1 MSSLGI
7 VIWIATF
14 ALCAVYFFIAIKQ
27 KKEAEL
33 SFSNYAIGGGKIP
46 FFLLFFTHFANIM
59 GVGNFMGHAGSAY
72 INGLPW
78 LAFIVGEQGSKIIF
92 AIFFA
97 GLAGRMTYNTFPEM
111 IDDLITRDK
120 ITRALCGVLA
130 SSIMIAWVGGQGKAF
145 GELFATFTGV
155 SPEPIIIIFTVMF
168 VVYTTMGGMLS
179 LVWMDLIQG
188 VICVGFGA
196 IFYLIA
202 FSKIDF
208 SMAVLGQKLAAVG
221 KAELFTFAGTD
232 KISLITKF
240 VTGCI
245 GILVAQLYWQPCY
258 AAKSP
263 LVARRSMFFGG
274 GVAII
279 YTVLTAM
286 VGLVILTL
294 NQGLDANSAM
304 PWFMLNEVSPVVT
317 VMIFILV
324 FAAGMSSADSNLNAA
339 AILITNDLVRPFRK
353 NEMTDAEMIKLTR
366 ILTVAI
372 GAAAAFGGIYAST
385 IMSLFSKA
393 YSMAGAG
400 LVPLLVIG
408 LLWKENSAEEH
419 TMSKK
424 NSKITPWGARV
435 GIVVGSVLSQMPAL
449 GPNAV
454 LIALT
459 ASAVCIVVIS
469 LLTQNVKNNPKFVS
483 EGNVNPLIKEY

>member
-1 MSSLGI
+1 MSSQGI
-7 VIWIATF
+7 IIWIATF

-120 ITRALCGVLA
+120 VTRALAGLLA

-145 GELFATFTGV
+145 GQLFATFTGV

-168 VVYTTMGGMLS
+168 VFYTTMGGMLS
-179 LVWMDLIQG
+179 LVWMDFIQG
-188 VICVGFGA
+188 LICVVFGG
-196 IFYLIA
+196 IFYIIA

-208 SMAVLGQKLAAVG
+208 SMAVLGEQLAAVG

-263 LVARRSMFFGG
+263 LAAKHSMFLGG
-274 GVAII
+274 SVAIV

-286 VGLVILTL
+286 VGLIILTF

-304 PWFMLNEVSPVVT
+304 PWFMLNEVAPLVT
-317 VMIFILV
+317 IMIFILV

-353 NEMTDAEMIKLTR
+353 KEMTDAELIRLTR
-366 ILTVAI
+366 ILTVVI
-372 GAAAAFGGIYAST
+372 GGIAAFGGIYAST

-408 LLWKENSAEEH
+408 LIWKEDRAAEH

-424 NSKITPWGARV
+424 NSRITPWGARA
-435 GIVVGSVLSQMPAL
+435 GIVTGAVLSQLPAL

-454 LIALT
+454 LIALA
-459 ASAVCIVVIS
+459 ASAACIVVIS
-469 LLTQNVKNNPKFVS
+469 LFTKNVKNDPRFVS

>member
-1 MSSLGI
+1 
-7 VIWIATF
+7 
-14 ALCAVYFFIAIKQ
+14 
-27 KKEAEL
+27 
-33 SFSNYAIGGGKIP
+33 
-46 FFLLFFTHFANIM
+46 
-59 GVGNFMGHAGSAY
+59 
-72 INGLPW
+72 
-78 LAFIVGEQGSKIIF
+78 
-92 AIFFA
+92 
-97 GLAGRMTYNTFPEM
+97 
-111 IDDLITRDK
+111 
-120 ITRALCGVLA
+120 
-130 SSIMIAWVGGQGKAF
+130 
-145 GELFATFTGV
+145 
-155 SPEPIIIIFTVMF
+155 
-168 VVYTTMGGMLS
+168 
-179 LVWMDLIQG
+179 
-188 VICVGFGA
+188 
-196 IFYLIA
+196 
-202 FSKIDF
+202 
-208 SMAVLGQKLAAVG
+208 
-221 KAELFTFAGTD
+221 
-232 KISLITKF
+232 
-240 VTGCI
+240 
-245 GILVAQLYWQPCY
+245 
-258 AAKSP
+258 
-263 LVARRSMFFGG
+263 
-274 GVAII
+274 
-279 YTVLTAM
+279 
-286 VGLVILTL
+286 
-294 NQGLDANSAM
+294 
-304 PWFMLNEVSPVVT
+304 MLNEVAPVVT